1 MSTQKGSLKAS
12 WTPRSF
18 FTSEKV
24 EPYRSGHDFIKKLT
38 LLMSAIMLQDWPT
51 PGNLFEQE
59 KVSSVKE
66 ACKEAIGYGSVRD
79 PDTGL
84 NIPLQ
89 TSDGNVETTCSPND
103 SALLSDSIC

>member
-1 MSTQKGSLKAS
+1 
-12 WTPRSF
+12 
-18 FTSEKV
+18 
-24 EPYRSGHDFIKKLT
+24 
-38 LLMSAIMLQDWPT
+38 MSAIMLQDWPT

-66 ACKEAIGYGSVRD
+66 AYKEAIDYGSVRD

-103 SALLSDSIC
+103 SAYSLKASAESNSEDVVRPLFDQPVYSRPQA